1 MATIGTIELIATIDT
16 SKYKQGV
23 KEIDKAN
30 SDIESSANKSSKKMS
45 DSFSS
50 AAKMATTAVLAAGA
64 LMVKSFVESGSK
76 IQSLRASFESLTG
89 NVESTNEVMTTLYD
103 LGKKTAFENKDIQ
116 AAGRNYLAAGVAVE
130 DLGTILSHTADIA
143 GATGANLG
151 QLTLPLTQTIARGKL
166 QTQDFY
172 QIMNAGAGALRKP
185 LTDLAGKK
193 GFGTLAEA
201 MEKGSITSDD
211 LLTVMKQVTS
221 EGGFA
226 FQGAIKQSET
236 FAGRMSNL
244 QEAVTN
250 VGLGMIGV
258 DAITGQIDPS
268 GPFAIMSDAV
278 SSLTGFLS
286 ENGEMI
292 KQIATIIGIFLTPAI
307 IMLGVQGLI
316 AGGKL
321 LAGML
326 MALGPIGLIVA
337 AVAAAAYLIISN
349 WEAIK
354 KVAGGV
360 WEWIK
365 NAVVGV
371 FNWIKNN
378 WPLLLAIISGP
389 LGLAV
394 YAIIKNFDSI
404 KSAVGNVWEWIKGVF
419 GTIGSVA
426 ATIIKT
432 PVNAIL
438 GFAENTVNGF
448 IKLLN
453 GVVGIINKIPGVN
466 LKKIGTLSF
475 PRLAEGG
482 IVSSATLA
490 MIGEGKEPEAVIPLS
505 KLDKM
510 LGNSSTSN
518 SNLTININMSGVM
531 TGSASDE
538 RAVARR
544 LVERL
549 NEELK
554 SKGMAELAI

>member
-30 SDIESSANKSSKKMS
+30 SDIESSANKSSKNMS

-89 NVESTNEVMTTLYD
+89 NVEDTNAVMTTLYG
-103 LGKKTAFENKDIQ
+103 LGLKTAFRNEDIQ
-116 AAGRNYLAAGVAVE
+116 SAGRSFLATGVAVK
-130 DLGTILSHTADIA
+130 DLGSLLSQTADIA
-143 GATGANLG
+143 GATGADLG
-151 QLTLPLTQTIARGKL
+151 QLTRPLTQAISKGKL
-166 QTQDFY
+166 DTQDFY
-172 QIMNAGAGALRKP
+172 QIMDAGAGALRKP
-185 LTDLAGKK
+185 LSDLAGSK
-193 GFGTLAEA
+193 GFGNLADA
-201 MEKGSITSDD
+201 LAKSAITSDD
-211 LLTVMKQVTS
+211 LLKVMQDVTK

-226 FQGAIKQSET
+226 FGGAIKQSET

-244 QEAVTN
+244 QESITN
-250 VGLGMIGV
+250 VGLGMLGV
-258 DAITGQIDPS
+258 DAITGEIDPS

-326 MALGPIGLIVA
+326 MALGPIGLIIA

-394 YAIIKNFDSI
+394 YAIIKNFDTI
-404 KSAVGNVWEWIKGVF
+404 KGAVGKVWEWIKGVF

-448 IKLLN
+448 INLLN